1 MPTGLHMAPDYVGFD
16 ENRERVGTVLIKQNK
31 EGKLLCK
38 DNSFLAEKC
47 LEEEFPVKT
56 TRRVLKK
63 YICICIC
70 LQIGT
75 ILQLSPKITNTLKN
89 TLTYSTLREDLL
101 CAFKKIYKMFLDTY
115 FFLIVIFII
124 IVVSV

>member
-1 MPTGLHMAPDYVGFD
+1 M
-16 ENRERVGTVLIKQNK
+16 
-31 EGKLLCK
+31 
-38 DNSFLAEKC
+38 
-47 LEEEFPVKT
+47 
-56 TRRVLKK
+56 KK

-70 LQIGT
+70 LQKGT

-89 TLTYSTLREDLL
+89 TLTYRTLREDLL
-101 CAFKKIYKMFLDTY
+101 CAFKKKIYKMFLDTY